1 LFKDQTKEPIGH
13 ANKPLHNG
21 LAPALTRFR
30 QPVRR
35 AVKNIMK
42 DLIKLTLLI
51 SLNIIFTIVVLW
63 STMIY
68 TSMMSDK
75 LPWYESCGMQFL
87 AILII
92 SCPALIIIGFFEL
105 LLSRFM
111 PISQKLKLLPFAC
124 SLGMGLLIFIDQ
136 SLGFIMQF

>member
-1 LFKDQTKEPIGH
+1 
-13 ANKPLHNG
+13 
-21 LAPALTRFR
+21 
-30 QPVRR
+30 
-35 AVKNIMK
+35 MK
-42 DLIKLTLLI
+42 DLIKFTLLV
-51 SLNIIFTIVVLW
+51 SLNIIFAIVVLW

-92 SCPALIIIGFFEL
+92 SCPALIIIGLFEM

-111 PISQKLKLLPFAC
+111 LISQKLKLLPFAC

-136 SLGFIMQF
+136 SLGFIMQILGTILGIVTVMATAYFTIKDAKAFLTKRYL